1 MRFTVSQSAL
11 AKALSIASHAI
22 SSSATQPVL
31 SCIYLKAAEGT
42 IELESTNLTTYI
54 RTKIPANIEQEGNA
68 VVSGKILSNIVKV
81 LPDAAI
87 RFDGDEKGLTISCL
101 KSNYSLNVLN
111 PGDYREFLF
120 PDYALER
127 SIELPKELVSSMVDK
142 VYKATSK
149 DSSRPIFH
157 GIFMTLEENVL
168 RMVASDSHRVAVC
181 DTNIETSSVEKS
193 FKVIIP
199 GDAFHEV
206 LSLPSD
212 ESDILIGFTSNQ
224 VVFSTGTT
232 TYLSR
237 RLEGDFINYKGLLP
251 SETVSSVKLDLGEF
265 AAALKRVAV
274 IATAGAIAKKPPLIS
289 FVIDAEGNTLTLT
302 SMATDQGEAREIV
315 PAEVTGG
322 DVSIAFNYQYVADCI
337 GAIEG
342 EKEILFEVGLVRNK
356 NVGSFKSFAKVNYL
370 YLMMPLFSRNQ

>member
-11 AKALSIASHAI
+11 AKALSISSHAI
-22 SSSATQPVL
+22 SSSATQPIL
-31 SCIYLKAAEGT
+31 SCVYLNASNGT
-42 IELESTNLTTYI
+42 IDLESTNLTTYI
-54 RTKIPANIEQEGNA
+54 RTKVPANVEEEGQA
-68 VVSGKILSNIVKV
+68 VVSGKILSNIIKV

-87 RFDGDEKGLTISCL
+87 RFEGDERGLTISCL
-101 KSNYSLNVLN
+101 KSHYSLNVLN
-111 PGDYREFLF
+111 ANEYHEFLF
-120 PDYALER
+120 PDYTLER

-206 LSLPSD
+206 LTLPSD
-212 ESDILIGFTSNQ
+212 DSNILIGFTSNQ
-224 VVFSTGTT
+224 VVFTTGIT

-251 SETVSSVKLDLGEF
+251 SETVSSVKLDLNEF
-265 AAALKRVAV
+265 SAALKRVAV
-274 IATAGAIAKKPPLIS
+274 IATAGAVAKKPPLIS
-289 FVIDAEGNTLTLT
+289 FDIDAEGNALAL
-302 SMATDQGEAREIV
+302 SSLATDQGEAREIV
-315 PAEVTGG
+315 PAEVTGT

-342 EKEILFEVGLVRNK
+342 EHDVLFEVGLVRNK
-356 NVGSFKSFAKVNYL
+356 NVGSFKSFSKVNYL